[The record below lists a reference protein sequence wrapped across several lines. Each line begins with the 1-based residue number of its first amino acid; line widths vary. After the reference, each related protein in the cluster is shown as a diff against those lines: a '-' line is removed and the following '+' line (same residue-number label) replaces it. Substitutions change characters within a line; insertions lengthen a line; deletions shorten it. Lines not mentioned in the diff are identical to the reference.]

1 MSTPINRGSAFR
13 AAIILV
19 PLFELLGG
27 LMARV
32 SGSTVTNEWY
42 QSLTLPLYQPPGPV
56 FGIVWSILYAM
67 MAIAVALVWA
77 HKSAPGRGL
86 ALALFTLQ
94 FLFNLAWSPLFF
106 KYHQMLPALGLIGA
120 IFVVALAAT
129 FAFGRISRT
138 AAWLMVPYLMWLG
151 VAASLNFRV
160 WQLNPAAAAPVS
172 ALFGG

>member
-67 MAIAVALVWA
+67 TAVAVALVWA
-77 HKSAPGRGL
+77 HKSAPGRWL
-86 ALALFTLQ
+86 ALALFALQ
-94 FLFNLAWSPLFF
+94 FAFNLAW
-106 KYHQMLPALGLIGA
+106 
-120 IFVVALAAT
+120 
-129 FAFGRISRT
+129 
-138 AAWLMVPYLMWLG
+138 
-151 VAASLNFRV
+151 
-160 WQLNPAAAAPVS
+160 
-172 ALFGG
+172 

>member
-32 SGSTVTNEWY
+32 SGSTVTNQWY
-42 QSLTLPLYQPPGPV
+42 QGLALPLYQPPGPV
-56 FGIVWSILYAM
+56 FGIVWSILYALI
-67 MAIAVALVWA
+67 AIAVALVWA
-77 HKSAPGRGL
+77 HRGAPGR
-86 ALALFTLQ
+86 ALALSLFAVQ
-94 FLFNLAWSPLFF
+94 FAGNMAWSPLFF
-106 KYHQMLPALGLIGA
+106 SAHQILPSLVLIGLIF
-120 IFVVALAAT
+120 IFALAAT

-138 AAWLMVPYLMWLG
+138 AAWLMIPYLAWLCI
-151 VAASLNFRV
+151 AAALNFRV
-160 WQLNPAAAAPVS
+160 WQLNPNAAAPLS